1 MEAIYYL
8 ISAGLAL
15 VFLFMVIVRYI
26 KYKYQFFLYLVIAMA
41 GMFFWALFEG
51 ISLLILS
58 IPLHILG
65 IYFMYVCMYAFLLG
79 LDILSKNVFGMAKY
93 ALYGAIIGAGILS
106 SLLDPNAVEQF
117 IGLNGDERLYFTG
130 TFELLF
136 ILSGFIWMIYMA
148 IGIVRLI
155 RHSPPPMKKKA
166 NLLYMIII
174 LQLGLLLLMF
184 FEVIDKYPGIDA
196 LIISLMIFFF
206 IITFYREPR
215 LAFILPFKVLRL
227 TVIHTE
233 SGIPLFVHHWK
244 AKSNT
249 VDDVLYSGM
258 VQGICMIIKETSDQ
272 GDIEEIKLSNG
283 VLLLKRH
290 EDYPI
295 VCVLTTTNSSIA
307 LRKAINHFIQLF
319 IADYGQFIPDF
330 SNVSNFG
337 DASRLIKKCFA
348 FVPDYE

>member
-1 MEAIYYL
+1 MA
-8 ISAGLAL
+8 
-15 VFLFMVIVRYI
+15 IVRYI
-26 KYKYQFFLYLVIAMA
+26 KYKYQFFLYLIITVA
-41 GMFFWALFEG
+41 GMFFHSLFEG

-65 IYFMYVCMYAFLLG
+65 VYFMYVCMYAFLLG

-93 ALYGAIIGAGILS
+93 ALFGATIGAGILA
-106 SLLDPNAVEQF
+106 SLIDPKAVEQF
-117 IGLNGDERLYFTG
+117 IGLNGEARLFFSG
-130 TFELLF
+130 SFELLF
-136 ILSGFIWMIYMA
+136 LISSFLWMVYMT
-148 IGIVRLI
+148 IGIIRLV

-166 NLLYMIII
+166 NLLYMIIL
-174 LQLGLLLLMF
+174 LQLGLYLLMF
-184 FEVIDKYPGIDA
+184 FEVIDKYPGFDA
-196 LIISLMIFFF
+196 LIFSLMIFFF

-244 AKSNT
+244 AKSNV

-258 VQGICMIIKETSDQ
+258 IQGICMIVKETSDR
-272 GDIEEIKLSNG
+272 GEVEEIKLGNG
-283 VLLLKRH
+283 VLLLKRP

-295 VCVLTTTNSSIA
+295 VCVLTATKSSIA
-307 LRKAINHFIQLF
+307 LRKAINQFVQHFV
-319 IADYGQFIPDF
+319 ADYGSFIANA

-337 DASRLIKKCFA
+337 GASRLIQKCFP
-348 FVPDYE
+348 FIPDYE